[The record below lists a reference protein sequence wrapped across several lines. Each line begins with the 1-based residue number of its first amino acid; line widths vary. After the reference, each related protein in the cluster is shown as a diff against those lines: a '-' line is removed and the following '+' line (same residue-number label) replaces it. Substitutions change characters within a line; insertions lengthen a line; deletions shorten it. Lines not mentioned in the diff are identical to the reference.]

1 MRQELCV
8 VPWWLR
14 KRMPFNWEQATLETR
29 PSEEESP
36 SFLPLVKGPSGIHQ
50 IGVHIIDK
58 LDLEQISYLE

>member
-1 MRQELCV
+1 
-8 VPWWLR
+8 
-14 KRMPFNWEQATLETR
+14 MPFNWEQATLETR